1 MNSNLKKQ
9 YNQRGVVATDNI
21 NGYIRTGHVT
31 FPIPYKEGTYPGISL
46 AIENYQNTATDV
58 RLTALYKHIT
68 NTEFDV
74 YVCDHEGQIAGAAY
88 NVMWMA
94 VGEID

>member
-1 MNSNLKKQ
+1 M
-9 YNQRGVVATDNI
+9 A
-21 NGYIRTGHVT
+21 HVT
-31 FPIPYKEGTYPGISL
+31 FPTPYKEWTYPGISL
-46 AIENYQNTATDV
+46 TVENYQNTVTDV

-68 NTEFDV
+68 NTGFDA

-88 NVMWMA
+88 SVMWMA